1 MTRVLLSLI
10 LCSVAVLQI
19 SNERIDDRLDWAS
32 VQAVTRVSRETRRE
46 LLLDKEIRLRPQVSD
61 NVYHTTTTPKY

>member
-19 SNERIDDRLDWAS
+19 SNERIDDRLDRES

-46 LLLDKEIRLRPQVSD
+46 LLLDKEIRLRSQGER
-61 NVYHTTTTPKY
+61 